1 MLLTRGGR
9 TARAPLFGILAAAA
23 CVAGCSLVS
32 LKTPERP
39 LSTRDLNA
47 RILTREFSAHFVAVV
62 GQCADEISASEAD
75 PAILTRALRWK
86 IAAATESQRAASRI
100 APMMSLLDTWAL
112 ASQMHAFL
120 SPGQAGAALFGSH
133 QESAATVAAQ
143 LDRDAQ
149 ALARRL
155 TAGAEFAEYEGFVDS
170 YTQEHPLTSLEFV
183 RPSVVELWSEAH
195 GGGARL
201 VDSMGTIP
209 EAMTDFSDRL
219 KMSSDAL
226 AQQTLWRTQLALREA
241 GYSGSDIGAA
251 LRQLDE
257 RLARASQAAE
267 NAPQALHDAIADV
280 RRSVLDVLERVDAS
294 SAAMIKTLRSERQA
308 LAEDV
313 RGEREAVIA
322 AADSERRALAQDA
335 ASVAERVVRSSG
347 EEARRLVREALLLVI
362 ALTIVMLGL
371 PFAAGYAL
379 GRARRS

>member
-1 MLLTRGGR
+1 
-9 TARAPLFGILAAAA
+9 
-23 CVAGCSLVS
+23 
-32 LKTPERP
+32 
-39 LSTRDLNA
+39 
-47 RILTREFSAHFVAVV
+47 
-62 GQCADEISASEAD
+62 
-75 PAILTRALRWK
+75 
-86 IAAATESQRAASRI
+86 
-100 APMMSLLDTWAL
+100 
-112 ASQMHAFL
+112 
-120 SPGQAGAALFGSH
+120 
-133 QESAATVAAQ
+133 
-143 LDRDAQ
+143 
-149 ALARRL
+149 
-155 TAGAEFAEYEGFVDS
+155 
-170 YTQEHPLTSLEFV
+170 
-183 RPSVVELWSEAH
+183 
-195 GGGARL
+195 
-201 VDSMGTIP
+201 
-209 EAMTDFSDRL
+209 
-219 KMSSDAL
+219 MSSDAL

-294 SAAMIKTLRSERQA
+294 SAAMIKTLRTERQA

-313 RGEREAVIA
+313 RGEREAVVA